1 MIYHFLIYNFDC
13 MLESGLKFIT
23 QGDICRQTD
32 KQIDK
37 KTAARITILRH
48 LKVIREERKN
58 SAICYIWCKN

>member
-1 MIYHFLIYNFDC
+1 MHTSL
-13 MLESGLKFIT
+13 GQKFIT

-37 KTAARITILRH
+37 KTGARITMLRH